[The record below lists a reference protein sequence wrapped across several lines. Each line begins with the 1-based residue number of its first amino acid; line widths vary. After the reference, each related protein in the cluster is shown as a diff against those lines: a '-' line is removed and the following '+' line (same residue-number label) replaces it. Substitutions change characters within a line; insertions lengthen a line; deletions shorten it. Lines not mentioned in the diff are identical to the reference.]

1 MTEIIAP
8 SLYFLAGIC
17 AYAGFLHLYA
27 GMRRPTD
34 RSKLLFAIISLLLL
48 PQVTL
53 LVQNLKAHDLKEFVF
68 YLKWSVSFSIII
80 FLELVWFFALFTQ
93 KYSKTFLSAI
103 FLFSVVLLVM
113 NYLAPYGLQFHE
125 ITSLKTV
132 VLPWGESISLALGPI
147 NKWYFGVI
155 LVVLMSFGYFFYA
168 LIAYYRETNKRH
180 ILGMVYAVAFFI
192 ACLIQSVLVRL
203 SIVDFM
209 YLGPYGFL
217 GLVFVMSVILDYDY
231 HQNLREKDEK
241 LRGLYELSPLG
252 IALTDMQG
260 RYIEF
265 NKAFSHICGY
275 PANELSNLDYWSLT
289 PKIYESQEALQLE
302 SLESTGFYGPYEKE
316 YRKKNGELIPIRLN
330 GMLINGTDGQ
340 RYIWSI
346 VEDITLWKQTQE
358 ALTKS
363 EKRYRIIVETT
374 SEGICLID
382 QFFQMSF
389 VNSAMARMLGYT
401 PEQMLGRPMEDFIL
415 EDEILVYKQHMKLR
429 MQGKSSHYEQRM
441 RHKDGSA
448 RWCSVT
454 NTPLHDT
461 QGNFSG
467 TIAMIRD
474 ISEQKHAEKEMR
486 LAALVYRASSQAM
499 MVTDADNRIITVN
512 PAFTEITGY
521 RLEDVLG
528 KESKLLHSDRHESA
542 FYAAMRESIAS
553 TGKWH
558 GEIWSRRKNG
568 EIFPELLTVDT
579 IYRDDGLVYRRIAL
593 FTDITEEK
601 KNEELIWRQAN
612 YDSLTDLPNR
622 RMMQDRLQEELKKSR
637 RNKKSLALLFID
649 LDRFKEINDT
659 LGHDSGDNLLKQ
671 AAKRMTACIRETDA
685 VGRLGGD
692 EFIVVLNN
700 LDDASSVGAI
710 ANNLLV
716 DLAKPYLLGNELTH
730 ISASIGITIY
740 PDDADDVSTLLKNAD
755 QAMYAAK
762 QQGRNCFHYYT
773 SAMQEAANYRMRITN
788 HLHGALANDQFRLHY
803 QPIVELATGSIYKA
817 EALIRWQHPVMG
829 LISPAIFIPIAE
841 DTGQIVAIGDWVFR
855 QAIAQVIE
863 LRANYH
869 PEFQISV
876 NKSPVQFK
884 ANDERHKL
892 WLDHL
897 TDVGL
902 SAQGIIVEITEGLL
916 MEVSEEISSQLLAFK
931 DYGIQIALDDFG
943 TGYSSLSYLK
953 KFDIDY
959 IKIDKS
965 FVSNLS
971 LGSNDMTLC
980 EAIIE
985 MAHKLQLKVIAEG
998 VETQDQCDLLQQLGC
1013 DYAQGYLFSKPL
1025 PSDEFES
1032 MLSSRATRAV
1042 I

>member
-17 AYAGFLHLYA
+17 AYAGFIHLYA
-27 GMRRPTD
+27 GMRRPID
-34 RSKLLFAIISLLLL
+34 SSKLLFAAISLLLL
-48 PQVTL
+48 PEVAM
-53 LVQNLKAHDLKEFVF
+53 LVQNIKAHDLEEFIY
-68 YLKWSVSFSIII
+68 YLKWSVGISIII
-80 FLELVWFFALFTQ
+80 FLQLVSFFALFTK
-93 KYSKTFLSAI
+93 KYSKPFLSVI
-103 FLFSVVLLVM
+103 FLFSALLLAM
-113 NYLAPYGLQFHE
+113 NYRAPYGLQYLA
-125 ITSLKTV
+125 ISSLNTV
-132 VLPWGESISLALGPI
+132 VLPWGETISVALGPI
-147 NKWYFGVI
+147 NKWYFGVMFI
-155 LVVLMSFGYFFYA
+155 VLMCFGYFFYA
-168 LIAYYRETNKRH
+168 LIAYYRQTNKRH

-192 ACLIQSVLVRL
+192 LCIIQSVLVRV

-217 GLVFVMSVILDYDY
+217 GLIFVMGVILDYDY
-231 HQNLREKDEK
+231 HQSLKEKDEK

-252 IALTDMQG
+252 IALTDKQG

-265 NKAFSHICGY
+265 NKAFSRISGY
-275 PANELSNLDYWSLT
+275 PPDELYNLDYWALT
-289 PKIYESQEALQLE
+289 PEGYESQEAQQLE
-302 SLESTGFYGPYEKE
+302 LLESTGFYGPYEKE
-316 YRKKNGELIPIRLN
+316 YRKKDGKLIPIRLN
-330 GMLINGTDGQ
+330 GMLVTGTDRQ

-346 VEDITLWKQTQE
+346 VEDITLWKETQE
-358 ALTKS
+358 ALAKS

-382 QFFQMSF
+382 HFSQMSF

-401 PEQMLGRPMEDFIL
+401 PEQMLERSMEDFIL
-415 EDEILVYKQHMKLR
+415 EDEIPVYKKHMNLI
-429 MQGKSSHYEQRM
+429 MQGMSSHYEQRM
-441 RHKDGSA
+441 RHKNGSA
-448 RWCSVT
+448 RWCSIT
-454 NTPLHDT
+454 GTPLQDS
-461 QGNFSG
+461 QGNYSG
-467 TIAMIRD
+467 AIAIIRD
-474 ISEQKHAEKEMR
+474 VTEQKHAEEEMS
-486 LAALVYRASSQAM
+486 LAALIYRASSQAM

-521 RLEDVLG
+521 ELEDVVD
-528 KESKLLHSDRHESA
+528 KESKILHSDRDGNA
-542 FYAAMRESIAS
+542 FYKIMQESIDS

-558 GEIWSRRKNG
+558 GEIWGKRKNG
-568 EIFPELLTVDT
+568 EIFPKLLTINT

-622 RMMQDRLQEELKKSR
+622 RMMQNRLQEELKKSR
-637 RNKKSLALLFID
+637 RNQKPLALLFID
-649 LDRFKEINDT
+649 LDRFKEVNDT
-659 LGHDSGDNLLKQ
+659 LGHDSGDTLLKQ
-671 AAKRMTACIRETDA
+671 AATRMTTCIRETDA

-716 DLAKPYLLGNELTH
+716 DLAKPYLLSKELTYV
-730 ISASIGITIY
+730 SASIGITIY
-740 PDDADDVSTLLKNAD
+740 PDDADNVSTLLKNAD

-788 HLHGALANDQFRLHY
+788 DLHGALANNQFRLHY
-803 QPIVELATGSIYKA
+803 QPIVELGTGAIYKA
-817 EALIRWQHPVMG
+817 EALIRWQHPALG
-829 LISPAIFIPIAE
+829 LVSPAVFIPIAE
-841 DTGQIVAIGDWVFR
+841 DTGQIVTIGDWVFR

-863 LRANYH
+863 LKTNYH
-869 PEFQISV
+869 PGFQISI
-876 NKSPVQFK
+876 NKSPIQFK
-884 ANDERHKL
+884 ANSECHKL

-902 SAQGIIVEITEGLL
+902 SAQGIVVEITEGLL
-916 MEVSEEISSQLLAFK
+916 MEVNEEISNQLLTFK

-959 IKIDKS
+959 IKIDQS
-965 FVSNLS
+965 FVRNLS
-971 LGSNDMTLC
+971 QGSSDMALC

-998 VETQDQCDLLQQLGC
+998 VETQAQCDLLKQLGC

-1025 PSDEFES
+1025 PAEEFE
-1032 MLSSRATRAV
+1032 MLLSSRV
-1042 I
+1042 C